1 MNTKY
6 RLVDLFAQGSFQEGL
21 YFKLTRE
28 TSGKL
33 VSLTRLAQ
41 VGLQMP
47 KFTVEDNGKEIS
59 LLTYT
64 KNMMDRLNHKKFHYF
79 RGKLELYNHN
89 FEAALPVFEHILP
102 KMDSWLPINIFA
114 NYYKG
119 VCHLLMD
126 NDKKSM
132 KCFEETIREYMTSK
146 EKIVNDMPLIFDE
159 DIIESHGPLNNDHIM
174 AANCFVNAVLNHSAL
189 STSMELIDYD
199 FIITHLKAI
208 LTEEYSNHLTFKQ
221 RAFAHYLIATLISR
235 QSDYE
240 DSKNLAR
247 FHFTKSMTCD
257 AKLLNSVNANAECE
271 RFFAFNNFLKT
282 DLLMSKLLSQ
292 NARQMPLKSF
302 NIMIN

>member
-1 MNTKY
+1 
-6 RLVDLFAQGSFQEGL
+6 
-21 YFKLTRE
+21 
-28 TSGKL
+28 
-33 VSLTRLAQ
+33 
-41 VGLQMP
+41 MP

-64 KNMMDRLNHKKFHYF
+64 KNMMDRLNHKK
-79 RGKLELYNHN
+79 GKLELYNHN

-119 VCHLLMD
+119 VCHLLMG
-126 NDKKSM
+126 
-132 KCFEETIREYMTSK
+132 F
-146 EKIVNDMPLIFDE
+146 FDV
-159 DIIESHGPLNNDHIM
+159 LNSDIM